1 MYVLSYLM
9 SSFLSLVMMFLKMLQ
24 RKMYQEFNL
33 VIITLRHFLAGG
45 QYGVPWFLFFFDSK
59 LDTVSHS
66 CAEF

>member
-1 MYVLSYLM
+1 MIMYVLSYLM

-45 QYGVPWFLFFFDSK
+45 QYGVP
-59 LDTVSHS
+59 
-66 CAEF
+66 